1 VHEHQTNQKA
11 LIIALSI
18 TFFMMIFE
26 FAGGLLSNSLA
37 LVSDA
42 GHMLTDT
49 SVLLLALLAMW
60 IARRAQASPERTFG
74 YYRLEILSALFNGA
88 ALILVAGVILFESY
102 QRYLHPQMVQS
113 QLMLLVAA
121 AGLLANLLGAWVLSS
136 GRRENLN
143 IKAAFWHVLSD
154 AISSVAVIAGGLI
167 IYFTGW
173 QIVDPI
179 LGALI
184 ALLIIRGAC
193 DILSEAVEILLEAT
207 PRDIKLDEVIGE
219 IKGIEGVR
227 DLHDVHIWTITS
239 GFRALAAH
247 VEIEDTKV
255 SACGELLEKIN
266 RRLNDKF
273 NITHATLQLECQTCP
288 GRPGLIC
295 PIPHTH

>member
-1 VHEHQTNQKA
+1 MHEHRSDQKP

-18 TFFMMIFE
+18 TASMMVVE

-49 SVLLLALLAMW
+49 SVLALALLAMW
-60 IARRAQASPERTFG
+60 IARRASASPERTFG
-74 YYRLEILSALFNGA
+74 YLRLEILSALFNGA
-88 ALILVAGVILFESY
+88 ALLLVAGVILFESY
-102 QRYLHPQMVQS
+102 QRYLHPAQVHS
-113 QLMLLVAA
+113 QLMLAVAA
-121 AGLLANLLGAWVLSS
+121 AGLAANLLGAWVLSS

-143 IKAAFWHVLSD
+143 LKAAFWHILSD
-154 AISSVAVIAGGLI
+154 AVSSVGVIVGGFI

-173 QIVDPI
+173 QVVDPI

-193 DILSEAVEILLEAT
+193 DILSESVEILLEAT
-207 PRDIKLDEVIGE
+207 PRDIKLPEVIRE

-239 GFRALAAH
+239 GYRALAAH
-247 VEIEDTKV
+247 VEIEDAQV
-255 SACGELLEKIN
+255 SSCGELLVEIN
-266 RRLNDKF
+266 RRLHEKF
-273 NITHATLQLECQTCP
+273 HIEHATLQLECETCP
-288 GRPGLIC
+288 PGGLVC
-295 PIPHTH
+295 AIPHKH

>member
-1 VHEHQTNQKA
+1 MHEHRADQKP
-11 LIIALSI
+11 LFIALSI
-18 TFFMMIFE
+18 TFLMMIVE

-49 SVLLLALLAMW
+49 SVLALALLAFY
-60 IARRAQASPERTFG
+60 ISRKAEATPEKTFG
-74 YYRLEILSALFNGA
+74 YHRLEILSALFNGA
-88 ALILVAGVILFESY
+88 ALLMVAGVILFESY
-102 QRYLHPQMVQS
+102 QRYLHPAQVHS
-113 QLMLLVAA
+113 QLMLVVAA

-136 GRRENLN
+136 GRSENLN
-143 IKAAFWHVLSD
+143 IKAAFWHILSD
-154 AISSVAVIAGGLI
+154 AVSSVGVIVGGLI

-173 QIVDPI
+173 QAVDPI

-207 PRDIKLDEVIGE
+207 PRDIKLDEVIE
-219 IKGIEGVR
+219 AVKGIEGVR
-227 DLHDVHIWTITS
+227 GLHDVHIWTITS

-247 VEIEDTKV
+247 VEIEDAQV

-266 RRLNDKF
+266 RRLHDKF
-273 NITHATLQLECQTCP
+273 NIDHATLQLECRNCSAER
-288 GRPGLIC
+288 GCIS
-295 PIPHTH
+295 PHKH

>member
-1 VHEHQTNQKA
+1 MHEHSADPQP
-11 LIIALSI
+11 LLIALTI
-18 TFFMMIFE
+18 TAFMMIAE
-26 FAGGLLSNSLA
+26 FFGGLLSNSLA

-49 SVLLLALLAMW
+49 SVLALALLAMW

-88 ALILVAGVILFESY
+88 ALLLVAGVILFESY
-102 QRYLHPQMVQS
+102 QRYLHPLEVQS
-113 QLMLLVAA
+113 GLMLAVAA

-154 AISSVAVIAGGLI
+154 AVSSVGVIAGGLI

-173 QIVDPI
+173 QLVDPI

-193 DILSEAVEILLEAT
+193 DILTEAVEILLEAT
-207 PRDIKLDEVIGE
+207 PRDIKLDQVIEE

-227 DLHDVHIWTITS
+227 ELHDVHIWTITS
-239 GFRALAAH
+239 GLRALAAH
-247 VEIEDTKV
+247 VEIEDAMV
-255 SACGELLEKIN
+255 STCGDLLEKIN
-266 RRLNDKF
+266 QRLYDKF
-273 NITHATLQLECQTCP
+273 NISHATLQLECQACP
-288 GRPGLIC
+288 GC
-295 PIPHTH
+295 AIPHTH

>member
-1 VHEHQTNQKA
+1 MQERH
-11 LIIALSI
+11 LGIALSL
-18 TFFMMIFE
+18 TALMMIVE

-49 SVLLLALLAMW
+49 SVLALALLAFYVSRK
-60 IARRAQASPERTFG
+60 ATATPERTFG
-74 YYRLEILSALFNGA
+74 YLRLEILSALFNGA
-88 ALILVAGVILFESY
+88 ALLLVAGVILFESY
-102 QRYLHPQMVQS
+102 QRYLHPAQVQS
-113 QLMLLVAA
+113 QLMLAVAA

-143 IKAAFWHVLSD
+143 IKAAFWHILSD
-154 AISSVAVIAGGLI
+154 AVSSVGVIAGGLL

-173 QIVDPI
+173 LIIDPL

-207 PRDIKLDEVIGE
+207 PRDIKLDEVIRE
-219 IKGIEGVR
+219 IKSIKGVL

-247 VEIEDTKV
+247 VEIADAQV
-255 SACGELLEKIN
+255 SACGELLDKIN
-266 RRLNDKF
+266 RRLHDKF
-273 NITHATLQLECQTCP
+273 DIEHATLQLECQTCP
-288 GRPGLIC
+288 PGGLIC
-295 PIPHTH
+295 PTPHKH